1 MRRSIQD
8 LAFSMDPNIKIEPE
22 VEDLRQLLSYILVPP
37 SRAHPLLAH
46 IASFGYCRRVHR
58 LGHQFWVPSCQ
69 ASRRRYVRS
78 EGLATSSQCVAR
90 PSSSVM
96 AYIPL
101 MQNAITI
108 FAFLVPHRTRR
119 LSRFPKRGRTYHPEL
134 TKYKEGCP
142 GHAKLASCS
151 SSCRHRPSERPS
163 LCRIP
168 SPFQHSFPSIL
179 RVLHCILMDMI

>member
-1 MRRSIQD
+1 VTDESPSRRKSSPGDVSMRRSIQG
-8 LAFSMDPNIKIEPE
+8 LAFSMGPNIKIEPE
-22 VEDLRQLLSYILVPP
+22 VEDVRQLPSYILVPP

-78 EGLATSSQCVAR
+78 EGPATSSRCVAR

-108 FAFLVPHRTRR
+108 FAFLVLHRTRR
-119 LSRFPKRGRTYHPEL
+119 LSRFPKRAQHLPSRAHKVQRRVPRARKTRFVRIVL
-134 TKYKEGCP
+134 
-142 GHAKLASCS
+142 
-151 SSCRHRPSERPS
+151 HRWHKPSERPG
-163 LCRIP
+163 
-168 SPFQHSFPSIL
+168 
-179 RVLHCILMDMI
+179 